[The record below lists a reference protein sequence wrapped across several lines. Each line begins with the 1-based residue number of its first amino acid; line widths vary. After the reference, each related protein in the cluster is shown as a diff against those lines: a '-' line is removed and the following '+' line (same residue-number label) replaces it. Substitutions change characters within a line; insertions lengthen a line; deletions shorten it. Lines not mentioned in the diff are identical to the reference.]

1 MNIGDSVGPYI
12 LERQLGRGMT
22 ASTWLARR
30 AEDTQDGTAE
40 PRIKPANDSE
50 ETGTGAKPRGDI
62 VVKILDLKEA
72 SSWSAVDVFKREAM
86 ALEVLSHPGIPAYK
100 GSFELERD
108 SSIKL
113 VLAMEYIEG
122 DNLESLVTSGKKYDE
137 AEVERILACLADI
150 LAYLGSLRPPVVH
163 RDVNPRNII
172 LRPDSS
178 VALVDFSGAQDAV
191 RSALYPGATLVGT
204 AGYIPLE
211 QVAGKANHR
220 SDLYGAAAT
229 AVFMLTGRNPA
240 QLPSRGLRLDL
251 GSLVELSPRLKAVLD
266 SWLSPD
272 VADRKLSAA
281 AAAAIL
287 RGQDRVATQ
296 PREATPRIRDIESEP
311 DVPYPKSLPMGS
323 KLGIEES
330 EEQLSISFPNLG
342 LGSAGVR
349 GIPFVVFWIGFI
361 AFWTFMVFRMRAPLF
376 FPAFSLPFWA
386 VGIIMAKTVFG
397 PMLTKRKLVLS
408 RDGLLV
414 RSEILGMERSVLWPL
429 DEIGALRIAPAKMQ
443 YSHNL
448 AKELVVET
456 GTKQLHLGMG
466 LSDRELRYLEKK
478 IKDTIGKLRSSD
490 YD

>member
-1 MNIGDSVGPYI
+1 MNIGEKVGPYI
-12 LERQLGRGMT
+12 LEQQLGRGMT
-22 ASTWLARR
+22 ASTWLARYDDEPS
-30 AEDTQDGTAE
+30 AEAPEAGLPEGGA
-40 PRIKPANDSE
+40 R
-50 ETGTGAKPRGDI
+50 TGEAPVGGI

-72 SSWSAVDVFKREAM
+72 SSWSAVDVFKREAK

-100 GSFELERD
+100 GSFETELD

-113 VLAMEYIEG
+113 VLAMEYIQG
-122 DNLESLVTSGKKYDE
+122 DNLESLVASGKKYDE

-172 LRPDSS
+172 LKADSS

-229 AVFMLTGRNPA
+229 AVFLLTGRNPA
-240 QLPSRGLRLDL
+240 ELPSRGLRVDL
-251 GSLVELSPRLKAVLD
+251 SGLVELSPRLKVVLD

-287 RGQDRVATQ
+287 RGENQ
-296 PREATPRIRDIESEP
+296 TPASFTEQSLKERRAESETEAP
-311 DVPYPKSLPMGS
+311 SPKSLPMGS
-323 KLGIEES
+323 KLTVDES
-330 EEQLSISFPNLG
+330 EGQLSIAFPSLG
-342 LGSAGVR
+342 LGSAGLR
-349 GIPFVVFWIGFI
+349 GLPFVVFWIGFI
-361 AFWTFMVFRMRAPLF
+361 AFWTFMTFRMRTPLF

-386 VGIIMAKTVFG
+386 VGFIMAKTVFG
-397 PMLTKRKLVLS
+397 PMLTKKKLILS
-408 RDGLLV
+408 REGLLV
-414 RSEILGMERSVLWPL
+414 RSETLGMERSVLWPL
-429 DEIGALRIAPAKMQ
+429 DEIGSLRIAPAKIQ
-443 YSHNL
+443 FSHTM
-448 AKELVVET
+448 AKELVIET
-456 GTKQLHLGMG
+456 GTKQLHIGAG
-466 LSDRELRYLEKK
+466 LSERELRYLEKRF
-478 IKDTIGKLRSSD
+478 KDLLRD
-490 YD
+490 LR